1 MERIVIA
8 LGGNALLQKGE
19 RGTAQEQFRNARNT
33 AEKIADL
40 IEIGYDIVITHG
52 NGPQVGAL
60 LIQNDCA
67 KDKVPGMPLDV
78 LNAESQGQIGYFIQN
93 SLKNILME
101 RGIDKKIA
109 TIVTQVVVKENDP
122 AFQNPTK
129 YVGPYY
135 TEEEAK
141 KLMGEKG
148 WVIKPDPR
156 GGWRRVVP
164 SPEPIDI
171 VEKDVIL
178 TMLEGGI
185 LPITVGGGGIPVIL
199 KNGQYVGVEAVI
211 DKDLASALVAKLVKA
226 DMFIILT
233 DVEYVMLNY
242 GKEDQIPLRN
252 VTVNELKKYYEEG
265 HFPPGSMGP
274 KVKAMINFLN
284 NGGKLGVITHLNKL
298 LEAVELKSG
307 TIIKG

>member
-19 RGTAQEQFRNARNT
+19 RGTAQEQFKNARKT

-67 KDKVPGMPLDV
+67 KDKVPAMPLDV

-93 SLKNILME
+93 SLKNVLIE
-101 RGIDKKIA
+101 RGIEKKIA
-109 TIVTQVVVKENDP
+109 TIVTQVVVREDDP

-141 KLMGEKG
+141 KLMEEKG

-178 TMLEGGI
+178 SMLEGGI
-185 LPITVGGGGIPVIL
+185 LPITVGGGGIPVIY
-199 KNGQYVGVEAVI
+199 KNGQYIGVEAVI

-242 GKEDQIPLRN
+242 GKENQVPLRN
-252 VTVNELKKYYEEG
+252 VTVDELKKYYEEG